1 MLINIIQKLKTDQ
14 SYNSEEGGSWY
25 LPIHQLDNVPIIDN
39 IPPAFA
45 LLKFLSINEGI
56 LKKWIHSNQSK
67 LVRVAKNLRKPQTTE
82 LFSKFT
88 SFADQTSDRV

>member
-1 MLINIIQKLKTDQ
+1 MFNYNSMLINIIQKFKTDQ

-25 LPIHQLDNVPIIDN
+25 LPIHQPDNVPIIDN

-56 LKKWIHSNQSK
+56 LKKNGFI
-67 LVRVAKNLRKPQTTE
+67 QTIPNSSE
-82 LFSKFT
+82 
-88 SFADQTSDRV
+88 

>member
-25 LPIHQLDNVPIIDN
+25 LPIHQPDNVPIIDN

-56 LKKWIHSNQSK
+56 LKKMDSF
-67 LVRVAKNLRKPQTTE
+67 KPFQTRP
-82 LFSKFT
+82 SSQKFEKAT
-88 SFADQTSDRV
+88 DDRIVLQIY